1 MDSDAEKYGIE
12 YRKDIIDQSFP
23 FDLSYSQVL
32 YVEPYWDGS
41 INKFIDKHL
50 GEYNDRFDRLVYLPA
65 QASLMAPII
74 QYNRPGY
81 DMEFFNSYKA
91 SANDIQKLYNLILSY
106 IPSGKNKWS
115 INAPVL
121 IRFEAD
127 YHREHKI
134 IVYPLHY
141 ENEVQFHNLLDTII
155 FKLNDSGI
163 RYSTIEEW
171 PRLESFKDKSE
182 YADFVDRFYTIAYE
196 IRERIE
202 KLQLMGVSD
211 FVIRNLIQV
220 PEAKLSPLLITEDYR
235 IILPAYN
242 NMEIEIPTLSKVVYF
257 FYLRHPAG
265 MRFKELIDYRDE
277 LLQIYYTISNRENP
291 DKMKQ
296 SIDELVDSTCNSINE
311 KCSRI
316 RSAFISQFAD
326 NIAHN
331 YYITGSPATPK
342 RITLERSMIIDKSTL
357 VNERIISLK

>member
-1 MDSDAEKYGIE
+1 MGAIRYMDSDAEKYGIE
-12 YRKDIIDQSFP
+12 YRKEIVDKSFP

-41 INKFIDKHL
+41 INKFIDRHI
-50 GEYNDRFDRLVYLPA
+50 GEYNDRFSRLVYLPA

-81 DMEFFNSYKA
+81 DMEYYNSFKA
-91 SANDIQKLYNLILSY
+91 SANDIQKQYNLILSY
-106 IPSGKNKWS
+106 IPGSKNEWS

-121 IRFEAD
+121 IRFEEH
-127 YHREHKI
+127 YYREHKI

-141 ENEVQFHNLLDTII
+141 ENEVQFHWLLDTII
-155 FKLNDSGI
+155 FKLNDSGY
-163 RYSTIEEW
+163 RYRSIEEW
-171 PRLESFKDKSE
+171 PRLEDFKDKSE
-182 YADFVDRFYTIAYE
+182 YADYVDRFYSIASE
-196 IRERIE
+196 IKESIE

-242 NMEIEIPTLSKVVYF
+242 NLEIEMPTLSKVVYF

-265 MRFKELIDYRDE
+265 MRFKDLIDYRDE

-296 SIDELVDSTCNSINE
+296 SIDELVDSTRNSINE

-316 RSAFISQFAD
+316 RAAFVSQFAD
-326 NIAHN
+326 DLAHH
-331 YYITGSPATPK
+331 YYITGSSATPK
-342 RITLERSMIIDKSTL
+342 RITLDRNMLIDKSGITC
-357 VNERIISLK
+357 